1 MALPKIDIP
10 KYTVSLPSTQ
20 KPVEFRPFL
29 VKEEKM
35 LLLTQET
42 NDEKMLA
49 NALKDVIKS
58 CTFDKID
65 ADTLTPYD
73 VEYLFLQI
81 RGKSIGER
89 ISLEM
94 KCKECGHT
102 VPMDVMVDDIKVVYP
117 EVEPE
122 SKIQVTD
129 NVGIQLKQM
138 TLADITNLDINDMN
152 SVMTSVIESIYDSEN
167 VYPIAEADIEEVNNF
182 IDSLD
187 RKTMNKVE
195 EFVLNQPK
203 LSHTIEWTCPK
214 CGHQNKYVLEGL
226 NNFFI

>member
-1 MALPKIDIP
+1 MALP
-10 KYTVSLPSTQ
+10 
-20 KPVEFRPFL
+20 
-29 VKEEKM
+29 
-35 LLLTQET
+35 T

-81 RGKSIGER
+81 RGKSIGEK

-94 KCKECGHT
+94 KCEECSHT
-102 VPMDVMVDDIKVVYP
+102 VPVDVMVDDIKVTYP

-138 TLADITNLDINDMN
+138 NLADITNLDVNDMN

-167 VYPIAEADIEEVNNF
+167 VYPVAEADIEEVNNF

-203 LSHTIEWTCPK
+203 LSHTLEWK
-214 CGHQNKYVLEGL
+214 CAKCEHENKYVLEGL

>member
-10 KYTVSLPSTQ
+10 KYTISLPSTK

-42 NDEKMLA
+42 KDEKMLA
-49 NALKDVIKS
+49 NALRDVIKS

-81 RGKSIGER
+81 RGKSIGEK
-89 ISLEM
+89 ISLQM
-94 KCKECGHT
+94 KCEECGHT
-102 VPMDVMVDDIKVVYP
+102 VPVDVMVDDIKVKYP

-122 SKIQVTD
+122 SKIQITD

-138 TLADITNLDINDMN
+138 TLADITSLDVNDMN

-167 VYPIAEADIEEVNNF
+167 IYPVAEADIDEINNF

-195 EFVLNQPK
+195 KFVLEQPK

-214 CGHQNKYVLEGL
+214 CGHVNKYVLEGL

>member
-10 KYTVSLPSTQ
+10 KYTVTLPSTK

-49 NALKDVIKS
+49 NALKDIIKS
-58 CTFDKID
+58 CTFGKIE

-81 RGKSIGER
+81 RGKSIGEK
-89 ISLEM
+89 ISLQV
-94 KCKECGHT
+94 KCEECSHT
-102 VPMDVMVDDIKVVYP
+102 IPMNVMVDEIKVQYP

-138 TLADITNLDINDMN
+138 TLDDITNLDVNDVN
-152 SVMTSVIESIYDSEN
+152 SVMSTVIETIYDSEN
-167 VYPIAEADIEEVNNF
+167 VYPVAEADIEEVNNF

-203 LSHTIEWTCPK
+203 LSHTLEWQCPK
-214 CGHQNKYVLEGL
+214 CTLENKYVLEGL

>member
-1 MALPKIDIP
+1 MALPIIDIP
-10 KYTVSLPSTQ
+10 KYTVTLPSTK

-81 RGKSIGER
+81 RGKSIGEK

-94 KCKECGHT
+94 KCEECSHT
-102 VPMDVMVDDIKVVYP
+102 VPIDVMVDDIKVTYP

-138 TLADITNLDINDMN
+138 NLADITNLDVNDMN

-167 VYPIAEADIEEVNNF
+167 VYPVAEADIEEVNNF

-203 LSHTIEWTCPK
+203 LSHTLEWKCPK
-214 CGHQNKYVLEGL
+214 CEHENKYVLEGL